1 MITRARVFAHH
12 RGNVYMREIATWI
25 VDGLR
30 ALDVEAELEN
40 LGLPGQRHDALD
52 IVVAPHEYFHFESAG
67 AALLRSTLARCALV
81 NTEQPGSQWFDG
93 ALPYLAM
100 AGVACDMNP
109 VGAEAQRAHGIDAI
123 ELRLGLVAGHESSL
137 GSDGDK
143 PIDVV
148 FMGSSTPRREAI
160 LAGMAD
166 VLSTLECRLL
176 LFDAAKPVETNGDA
190 HFVSGDE
197 KSDLLARTRVMLNI
211 HRGDGTGYF
220 EWHRALPAVAN
231 GAVILT
237 EPSED
242 TKPLRHGLH
251 IVEAPTADLSAYLV
265 GLLSDEDKRR
275 SIAQAARSLL
285 RADTSFARGLEQT
298 LARLRSLQ
306 PTTADTVPATAR
318 SHGHVVVMERVR
330 RHLQPRSGSA
340 VPMVPPLD
348 EQDRVRFALK
358 RSLLQQRQLINLVAR
373 DAPRPESAGVGATI
387 ATPSATHGPAPDV
400 TVVVP
405 LYNHAGWVGNAI
417 RSAASSVGV
426 HAEIVVVDDGST
438 DESAAAVQSLMDEH
452 PAMAVRLLRHTENRG
467 LAAARNT
474 GFAHARADLVFLLDA
489 DNELNAHGLARLV
502 RGANDT
508 ECGFAYGVLAAFGD
522 ESRLVS
528 SLPWDVERLCAAPYI
543 DAMALIRRATWERV
557 GGYSSGPAD
566 VAYGWE
572 DYQFWLGCAAAG
584 ITGTFVP
591 ELVGRYRVRH
601 GSMLSVT
608 NVDTREIMHYFRHAH
623 PELPWPRIS

>member
-1 MITRARVFAHH
+1 MTSRARVFAHH
-12 RGNVYMREIATWI
+12 RGNVYMREIALWI

-30 ALDVEAELEN
+30 ALDVDAGLET
-40 LGLPGQRHDALD
+40 LGLPGQRRDTLD
-52 IVVAPHEYFHFESAG
+52 IVVAPHEYFLFESAG
-67 AALLRSTLARCALV
+67 PALLRECLAHCALV

-100 AGVACDMNP
+100 AGVSCDINGLG
-109 VGAEAQRAHGIDAI
+109 VETQRAHGIDAL
-123 ELRLGLVAGHESSL
+123 ELRPGLVASHISAL
-137 GSDGDK
+137 GADGEK

-148 FMGSSTPRREAI
+148 FMGSLTPRREAI
-160 LAGMAD
+160 LADLAD
-166 VLSTLECRLL
+166 VLSALECRLL
-176 LFDAAKPVETNGDA
+176 LFDASKPVVPDA
-190 HFVSGDE
+190 DHFVAGAE
-197 KSDLLARTRVMLNI
+197 KADLLARTRVMLNI
-211 HRGDGTGYF
+211 HRSDGTGYF

-237 EPSED
+237 EPSEA
-242 TKPLRHGLH
+242 TAPLRHGVDL
-251 IVEAPTADLSAYLV
+251 VEAPTADLAAYLV
-265 GLLSDEDKRR
+265 GLLSDEDRRR
-275 SIAQAARSLL
+275 SIAQAARSRLQT
-285 RADTSFARGLEQT
+285 DTTFARALEQT
-298 LARLRSLQ
+298 LTRLRALR
-306 PTTADTVPATAR
+306 PPRAGAAPATAR
-318 SHGHVVVMERVR
+318 AHGHVVVMERVR

-358 RSLLQQRQLINLVAR
+358 RSLLQQRQLINLVAH
-373 DAPRPESAGVGATI
+373 DAPHSAAAGVHAAT
-387 ATPSATHGPAPDV
+387 ATPAAANGPAPDV

-426 HAEIVVVDDGST
+426 RAEIVVIDDGST
-438 DESAAAVQSLMDEH
+438 DDSAPTVQALMDDN
-452 PAMAVRLLRHTENRG
+452 PAVAVRLLRHAENRG
-467 LAAARNT
+467 LAVARNT
-474 GFAHARADLVFLLDA
+474 GFSNARADLVFLLDA
-489 DNELNAHGLARLV
+489 DNELAPHGLARLA
-502 RGANDT
+502 RAARES

-528 SLPWDVERLCAAPYI
+528 SLPWDIDRLCAAPYI
-543 DAMALIRRATWERV
+543 DAMALIRRSTWERV
-557 GGYSSGPAD
+557 GGYSSGPSD

-584 ITGTFVP
+584 IAGTFVP
-591 ELVGRYRVRH
+591 QLVGRYRVRH